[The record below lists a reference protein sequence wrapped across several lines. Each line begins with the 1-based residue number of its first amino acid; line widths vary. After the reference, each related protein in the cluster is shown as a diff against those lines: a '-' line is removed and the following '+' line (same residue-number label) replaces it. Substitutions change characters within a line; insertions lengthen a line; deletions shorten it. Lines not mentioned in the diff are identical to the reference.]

1 MIWAMKSLDKL
12 VMSPID
18 SKYGISLVTESP
30 YGTTLLNVSRP
41 AVLRQYYGTNVG
53 TKKDGKIKIRA
64 TYGLSVLKNS
74 VGTDPLKCVTKPF
87 NKYLY
92 RMSLYVTHIIR
103 QLPDEYGYSKM
114 SLSNPFNHCVKLIYI
129 SKNKIKEESSLGY
142 HCDIVYNNDGCY
154 MINQNE
160 QIENTPTVIFTFGD
174 KRILKWRRIFFNKR

>member
-1 MIWAMKSLDKL
+1 MNIYVPPKSNINTIRTNISLEEICSTPIQFDQISSLLIKNIFNKRLMIWAMKSLDKL

-74 VGTDPLKCVTKPF
+74 VGTDPLKFVTKPF

-92 RMSLYVTHIIR
+92 RISLYVTHIIR
-103 QLPDEYGYSKM
+103 QLPNEYGYSKM
-114 SLSNPFNHCVKLIYI
+114 KLSNHFNLW
-129 SKNKIKEESSLGY
+129 
-142 HCDIVYNNDGCY
+142 IV
-154 MINQNE
+154 
-160 QIENTPTVIFTFGD
+160 
-174 KRILKWRRIFFNKR
+174 R